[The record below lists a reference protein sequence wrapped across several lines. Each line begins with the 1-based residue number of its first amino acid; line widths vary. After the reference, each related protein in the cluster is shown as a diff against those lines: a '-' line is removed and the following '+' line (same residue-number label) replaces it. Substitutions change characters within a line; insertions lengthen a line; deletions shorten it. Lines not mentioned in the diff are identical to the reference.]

1 LYADLNRIN
10 QQVKTAIENYVYAME
25 ESRKDNLLYLSPLLE
40 IIVDV
45 DIMMSKLY
53 KKMFNCSYSSKNVNF
68 QLSNNL
74 LPLN

>member
-1 LYADLNRIN
+1 MYADLNRIN

-53 KKMFNCSYSSKNVNF
+53 KKMFSCYYLNTNVNF
-68 QLSNNL
+68 KLSNSL